1 MTDQLLAL
9 LPLYGTPALFGILVV
24 SCAGFPGPASLL
36 LLIVGSLVSQGEM
49 ILWQVLVLGSAGAI
63 IGDQIGFF
71 AGRYAGRVLV
81 TRLTKRLGVHA
92 GIKRAEA
99 FTMRWGGAAIFFSR
113 WLVNPLGPWINLSSG
128 IADYPWIRFLLW
140 DVLGE
145 VFWVVL
151 FVTLGD
157 IFSDRVQDLTEVL
170 GQLTWF
176 IVGAI
181 AVAFL
186 GGSCSR
192 ISTHP
197 PRHKRKT

>member
-1 MTDQLLAL
+1 MTDQVLAL
-9 LPLYGTPALFGILVV
+9 LPLYGATALFGILIV

-36 LLIVGSLVSQGEM
+36 LLVVGSFVAQGEM
-49 ILWQVLVLGSAGAI
+49 TLWQVLVAGIAGAI
-63 IGDQIGFF
+63 IGDQIGFL
-71 AGRYAGRVLV
+71 AGRYGGRMLLG
-81 TRLTKRLGVHA
+81 RLTKIVGHA

-128 IADYPWIRFLLW
+128 IANYPWIRFILW

-151 FVTLGD
+151 LTTLGE
-157 IFSDRVQDLTEVL
+157 IFSDRVQSLTEVL
-170 GQLTWF
+170 GHLTWF

-181 AVAFL
+181 AVAIL
-186 GGSCSR
+186 GWKLFERFRPSAA
-192 ISTHP
+192 T
-197 PRHKRKT
+197 

>member
-1 MTDQLLAL
+1 MTDQVLAL
-9 LPLYGTPALFGILVV
+9 LPLYGAIALFGILIV

-36 LLIVGSLVSQGEM
+36 LLVVGSFVAQGEM
-49 ILWQVLVLGSAGAI
+49 TLWQVLVAGIAGAI
-63 IGDQIGFF
+63 IGDQIGFL
-71 AGRYAGRVLV
+71 AGRYGGRMLLG
-81 TRLTKRLGVHA
+81 RLTKIVGHA

-128 IADYPWIRFLLW
+128 IANYPWIRFILW

-151 FVTLGD
+151 LTTLGE
-157 IFSDRVQDLTEVL
+157 IFSDRVQSLTEVL
-170 GQLTWF
+170 GHLTWF

-181 AVAFL
+181 AVAIL
-186 GGSCSR
+186 GWKLFERFRPSAA
-192 ISTHP
+192 T
-197 PRHKRKT
+197 

>member
-1 MTDQLLAL
+1 MTDQVLAL
-9 LPLYGTPALFGILVV
+9 LPLYGAIALFGILIV

-36 LLIVGSLVSQGEM
+36 LLVVGSFVAQGEM
-49 ILWQVLVLGSAGAI
+49 TLWQVLVAGIAGAV
-63 IGDQIGFF
+63 IGDQIGFL
-71 AGRYAGRVLV
+71 AGRVGGRMLLG
-81 TRLTKRLGVHA
+81 RITKIVGHT

-128 IADYPWIRFLLW
+128 IADYPWIRFILW

-151 FVTLGD
+151 LITLGE
-157 IFSDRVQDLTEVL
+157 IFSDRVQSLTDVL
-170 GQLTWF
+170 GHLAWF

-181 AVAFL
+181 CVAILAWKLFEHF
-186 GGSCSR
+186 R
-192 ISTHP
+192 P
-197 PRHKRKT
+197 PAAT

>member
-9 LPLYGTPALFGILVV
+9 LPLYGTPALFGILIV

-36 LLIVGSLVSQGEM
+36 LLVVGSFVAQGEM
-49 ILWQVLVLGSAGAI
+49 ILWRVLVAGITGAV

-71 AGRYAGRVLV
+71 AGRFGGRVLLRRV
-81 TRLTKRLGVHA
+81 TKIVGGHGNIV
-92 GIKRAEA
+92 RAEA

-128 IADYPWIRFLLW
+128 IADYPWIRFILW

-151 FVTLGD
+151 LITLGD
-157 IFSDRVQDLTEVL
+157 IFSDRVQNLIEVL
-170 GQLTWF
+170 GELIWF
-176 IVGAI
+176 FIGAI
-181 AVAFL
+181 AVVIL
-186 GGSCSR
+186 GWKLFVQFRPSHA
-192 ISTHP
+192 T
-197 PRHKRKT
+197 